1 MKKKTNIKTMI
12 RQIVREEVAMAIQ
25 EVISE
30 LKQPTVVETKQ
41 VKKPKSKKIVSEQKQ
56 YSNNSI
62 LNEVLNETEGF
73 ESQDYALMGDKVF
86 DSNSVEEIAN
96 RNNISDSI
104 VSPSAPEEIKNIFD
118 KDFSK
123 ILKQSYKKRG

>member
-1 MKKKTNIKTMI
+1 MKKKTNIKTVI

>member
-1 MKKKTNIKTMI
+1 MKKKTNVKTMI

-41 VKKPKSKKIVSEQKQ
+41 VKKPKSEKIVSEQKQ

-96 RNNISDSI
+96 RNNISDNI
-104 VSPSAPEEIKNIFD
+104 VSPSAPKEIKNMFD

>member
-1 MKKKTNIKTMI
+1 MKKKTNVKTMI

-62 LNEVLNETEGF
+62 LNEVLNETDPF

-104 VSPSAPEEIKNIFD
+104 VSPSAPKEIKNIFD

>member
-1 MKKKTNIKTMI
+1 MKKKTNVKTMI

-62 LNEVLNETEGF
+62 LNEVLNETDPF

>member
-1 MKKKTNIKTMI
+1 MKKKTNVKTMI